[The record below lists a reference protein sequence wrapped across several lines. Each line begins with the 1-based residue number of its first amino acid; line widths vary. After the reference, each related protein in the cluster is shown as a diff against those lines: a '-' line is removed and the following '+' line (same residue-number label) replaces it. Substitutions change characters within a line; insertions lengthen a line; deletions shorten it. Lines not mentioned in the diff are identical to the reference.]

1 MSVYFYNIME
11 RIIKLLQHIA
21 ASSRINGDSDI
32 EFIANVII
40 GSIERDCVD
49 ELADKL
55 REFTTSKV
63 HEIIFIN
70 QVKQMINESKN

>member
-1 MSVYFYNIME
+1 ME
-11 RIIKLLQHIA
+11 RIIKLLQHVA
-21 ASSRINGDSDI
+21 ESARITGDPDL
-32 EFIANVII
+32 ELIANVVI

-63 HEIIFIN
+63 HEIIFIE
-70 QVKQMINESKN
+70 QVKKMIHESKN

>member
-1 MSVYFYNIME
+1 ME
-11 RIIKLLQHIA
+11 RIIKLLQHVA
-21 ASSRINGDSDI
+21 ESARITGNSDL
-32 EFIANVII
+32 ELIANVVI

-63 HEIIFIN
+63 HEIIFIE
-70 QVKQMINESKN
+70 QVKKMIHESKN